1 MRVKCPHLGL
11 KTVANAR
18 AQGPTRD
25 DVTCGNKAPS
35 RAKEISMELPSAQE
49 PLHVVIRNVVYSWS
63 TAETGRIGAP
73 RLIITL
79 RGNWS
84 KT

>member
-1 MRVKCPHLGL
+1 
-11 KTVANAR
+11 
-18 AQGPTRD
+18 
-25 DVTCGNKAPS
+25 
-35 RAKEISMELPSAQE
+35 MELPSAQE
-49 PLHVVIRNVVYSWS
+49 PLHVVIRNVVYSWG

>member
-11 KTVANAR
+11 KTVVITR
-18 AQGPTRD
+18 GQRPTRD
-25 DVTCGNKAPS
+25 DVTCRNKAPN
-35 RAKEISMELPSAQE
+35 RAKEITLELPSAQE
-49 PLHVVIRNVVYSWS
+49 PLNVVIRNVVYSWG
-63 TAETGRIGAP
+63 TAETGRTGAP

-84 KT
+84 NS